1 MISHISIK
9 DFAIIEDVQ
18 IDFHEG
24 LNLITGETGA
34 GKSIIIE
41 AVSLALGARADT
53 AFVRSGKDKAVVQLA
68 ADLDDEEY
76 VITREVSSSGRNLC
90 KINGEIVTLGQV
102 SALCSRIADIH
113 GQYDHQSLLDP
124 EHHIDLVDLYSKDTI
139 SPLKAQVAG
148 SYAAFRKAA

>member
-41 AVSLALGARADT
+41 AVSLAL
-53 AFVRSGKDKAVVQLA
+53 
-68 ADLDDEEY
+68 
-76 VITREVSSSGRNLC
+76 
-90 KINGEIVTLGQV
+90 
-102 SALCSRIADIH
+102 
-113 GQYDHQSLLDP
+113 
-124 EHHIDLVDLYSKDTI
+124 
-139 SPLKAQVAG
+139 
-148 SYAAFRKAA
+148 